1 MYIYNIQMF
10 IEFVNFYH
18 QFISYFSCI
27 ISLLNDM
34 LRINNKVMILLTE
47 SKSTLLFLTKLTTET
62 FYLLINIF
70 IKTLILRHFD
80 LNLYI

>member
-1 MYIYNIQMF
+1 
-10 IEFVNFYH
+10 
-18 QFISYFSCI
+18 
-27 ISLLNDM
+27 M
-34 LRINNKVMILLTE
+34 LRTNNKAIILLVE

-70 IKTLILRHFD
+70 IETSILRHFN